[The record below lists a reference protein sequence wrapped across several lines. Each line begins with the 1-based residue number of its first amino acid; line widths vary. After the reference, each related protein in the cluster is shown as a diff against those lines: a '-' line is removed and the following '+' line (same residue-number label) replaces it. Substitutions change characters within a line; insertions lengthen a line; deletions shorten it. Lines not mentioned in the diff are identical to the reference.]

1 MGSSKKY
8 RDLYVPSCRVLL
20 YSALWSGDWQFGTG
34 SSAGFNLMKRD
45 YTHKL
50 FRSIGII
57 GTFIRMLA
65 NGKQC
70 NHACMRLRER
80 VMSEERTW
88 RRGRRT
94 AACSL
99 LVACRPAGR
108 GIGGW
113 WRRGD
118 DGRLDP
124 AGRSVC
130 NGRDDGGSCTG
141 WSWLAWHVVDRHG
154 GGETNRRRWIYASK
168 DQG

>member
-1 MGSSKKY
+1 MGSNKKY

-70 NHACMRLRER
+70 NHACMRLRLRER
-80 VMSEERTW
+80 VMSEERMW
-88 RRGRRT
+88 RRGRR
-94 AACSL
+94 SL
-99 LVACRPAGR
+99 LVACRPAGVSV
-108 GIGGW
+108 GG
-113 WRRGD
+113 G
-118 DGRLDP
+118 GEATTAASIQPADP
-124 AGRSVC
+124 FA
-130 NGRDDGGSCTG
+130 TG
-141 WSWLAWHVVDRHG
+141 ETTEGVALVWSWLAWHVVDRHG
-154 GGETNRRRWIYASK
+154 GGETNRRRWIYGSK
-168 DQG
+168 G